1 MNTDERKKFNSE
13 FQRFLW
19 SSILIALSGC
29 LGNVVDAIIVGNLI
43 DENAVSA
50 INMSKPYVQFIFTVN
65 MLLSTGAGMLVGK
78 ALGKKDLPRAAYIFT
93 LSLASCLT
101 FGLLMTLCGLF
112 IPDAIVG
119 ILCDRTQQFL
129 YDPTFTYLRITLLGT
144 PVFMVMWA
152 LCTMAGDDGSPRL
165 VSIAI
170 LIDNVINLSCDIVF
184 IKWLGMGIAGS
195 SLATI
200 VGHVVGIAIMC
211 RHFQYQDNHLHHTLK
226 AVGSSLGSAMKEI
239 ISEGAPLA
247 IASICLTLLM
257 FSSNSIMLSSLGR
270 VGIFAFALCMNLL
283 QIYNLFL
290 AGVCRTIQSLGA
302 IQVGKRDNETFGLVL
317 RKSFT
322 FITWAMIVTCVF
334 IRIDP
339 ESVARLFG
347 ANEDDLISES
357 CKALRIYAL
366 SLIPFCY
373 IYTLMVVYKLYS
385 YHKMALF
392 LSFALS
398 LTVIPVLWL
407 ISRFAPDMLW
417 YSFLIA
423 YIIESLLIVLF
434 HKMGHLKFELKTNQ

>member
-1 MNTDERKKFNSE
+1 MTQEERKEFNKVYW
-13 FQRFLW
+13 RFLW

-43 DENAVSA
+43 NENAVSA
-50 INMSKPYVQFIFTVN
+50 INMSKPYVQFIFTLS

-78 ALGKKDLPRAAYIFT
+78 ALGRKDLPRAAYIYT
-93 LSLASCLT
+93 LSLTSCVA
-101 FGLLMTLCGLF
+101 FGLLMTLCGIV
-112 IPDAIVG
+112 IPDAVTG
-119 ILCDRTQQFL
+119 ILCDPSHAFL
-129 YDPTFTYLRITLLGT
+129 YQPTFTYLRITLLGT
-144 PVFMVMWA
+144 PVFMIMWA
-152 LCTMAGDDGSPRL
+152 LCTMAGVDGSPRL

-170 LIDNVINLSCDIVF
+170 LIDNAINLSCDILF
-184 IKWLGMGIAGS
+184 IRFLDMGIAGS
-195 SLATI
+195 SLATV

-211 RHFQYQDNHLHHTLK
+211 RHFHYKDNHLHHTLK
-226 AVGSSLGSAMKEI
+226 AVGSTMGAALKQI
-239 ISEGAPLA
+239 LSEGAPLA

-290 AGVCRTIQSLGA
+290 AGVCRTIQSLGS
-302 IQVGKRDNETFGLVL
+302 IQVGKRDDQAFSLVL
-317 RKSFT
+317 HKSFV
-322 FITWAMIVTCVF
+322 FITCAMLVTCVF
-334 IRIDP
+334 IWIDP
-339 ESVARLFG
+339 ESVTRLFG
-347 ANEDDLISES
+347 ANEPELISEGS
-357 CKALRIYAL
+357 SALRIYAL

-407 ISRFAPDMLW
+407 LARFAPELLW

-423 YIIESLLIVLF
+423 YVIEALLIMFF
-434 HKMGHLKFELKTNQ
+434 HRMGHLKFELNR